1 MGKSKKLSTDGR
13 SGGLLVGKTDI
24 DGGIGIPATVGGS
37 RNVILGGGEIIINE
51 AAAKLHC
58 EKLDEINQSTGG
70 RSIDC
75 EAQKT
80 ANKGRF
86 DGGGRA
92 YGGNFT
98 GLVLYHVTEKENRE
112 DIQSDGL
119 LKSEG
124 VVWLSIDGKS
134 LQLLVEDGDFSLPG
148 RPKPELDIWQVRIPE
163 KELGKLKGG
172 YDMGFLDDWSAYSG
186 NIPVEWI
193 KLIDKKDWNNHYAGG
208 GNFTGTKQ
216 NDKASED
223 DLATLKAK
231 VEKLLSDNGININ
244 ELEVRT
250 LKTWGGD
257 VRVYL
262 GSMTTQNKKTSFR
275 KTGQTEKV
283 GNQTRHYGERG
294 VHETKT
300 RNYVVFNEADFKEY
314 DDNPKYSMIN
324 YNIEEIKKHYFA
336 DGGGMYWMGNEGDR
350 VVVDKSGQGDF
361 TSYYLIREKSPHDMV
376 SMSFDSRFEAE
387 KYAKRRKMVL
397 VDKYVD
403 EYSDG
408 GSLNS
413 FQELAKKYNK

>member
-86 DGGGRA
+86 DGGG
-92 YGGNFT
+92 
-98 GLVLYHVTEKENRE
+98 
-112 DIQSDGL
+112 
-119 LKSEG
+119 
-124 VVWLSIDGKS
+124 
-134 LQLLVEDGDFSLPG
+134 
-148 RPKPELDIWQVRIPE
+148 
-163 KELGKLKGG
+163 
-172 YDMGFLDDWSAYSG
+172 M
-186 NIPVEWI
+186 
-193 KLIDKKDWNNHYAGG
+193 AGG
-208 GNFTGTKQ
+208 GNFT
-216 NDKASED
+216 
-223 DLATLKAK
+223 
-231 VEKLLSDNGININ
+231 SDNG
-244 ELEVRT
+244 
-250 LKTWGGD
+250 
-257 VRVYL
+257 
-262 GSMTTQNKKTSFR
+262 S
-275 KTGQTEKV
+275 
-283 GNQTRHYGERG
+283 
-294 VHETKT
+294 
-300 RNYVVFNEADFKEY
+300 
-314 DDNPKYSMIN
+314 
-324 YNIEEIKKHYFA
+324 
-336 DGGGMYWMGNEGDR
+336 GMYWMGNEGDR

-403 EYSDG
+403 EYSGG

-413 FQELAKKYNK
+413 FQELAKKYNNK